1 MALLDNYEASTGRDE
16 EVTQEEV
23 RENRAFIDAIME
35 TKVRLCT
42 IILYTG
48 IVSPVDFKIMYSS
61 IQPPDALYSSSPTL
75 L

>member
-42 IILYTG
+42 IHREI
-48 IVSPVDFKIMYSS
+48 FASS
-61 IQPPDALYSSSPTL
+61 NICQLH
-75 L
+75 